1 MIDLE
6 EQESIFLNQATQVNA
21 WDRLL
26 IENGEKICE
35 LHNEVEKVKA
45 DQQRLDHELDFILS
59 QQRELDDII
68 IALEKST
75 TEAGNATSPVGIAQ
89 HSDLEREHT
98 YTLAENIDAQLKRMV
113 SDLREIIDHLNA
125 NNSMASGEG
134 SKLGE
139 GGGDPTHQIAK
150 ILNAHI
156 DSLTWVDQN
165 TALLH
170 RKVDEVSRLYDARRK
185 EQERTFRLAYD

>member
-26 IENGEKICE
+26 IDNGEKICE

-59 QQRELDDII
+59 QQRELEDII
-68 IALEKST
+68 GSLEKTT
-75 TEAGNATSPVGIAQ
+75 TEASAAASAAGITQ

-98 YTLAENIDAQLKRMV
+98 YTMAENIDAQLKRMV

-125 NNSMASGEG
+125 NNSMAAGDG
-134 SKLGE
+134 SRPD
-139 GGGDPTHQIAK
+139 GGGEPTHQIAK

-156 DSLTWVDQN
+156 DSLNWVDQN

-170 RKVDEVSRLYDARRK
+170 RKVEEISRLHDSRRK

>member
-1 MIDLE
+1 MID
-6 EQESIFLNQATQVNA
+6 
-21 WDRLL
+21 
-26 IENGEKICE
+26 NGEKICE

-59 QQRELDDII
+59 QQRELEDII
-68 IALEKST
+68 SSLEKT
-75 TEAGNATSPVGIAQ
+75 TLDASNATNAGTPQ

-98 YTLAENIDAQLKRMV
+98 YTMAENIDAQLKRMV

-125 NNSMASGEG
+125 NNSLASGDG
-134 SKLGE
+134 PKGE
-139 GGGDPTHQIAK
+139 GLDPVHQIAK

-156 DSLTWVDQN
+156 DSLGWVDQN

-170 RKVDEVSRLYDARRK
+170 RKVEEVSRLHDTRRK
-185 EQERTFRLAYD
+185 EQERTFRLAYN